1 MRCRTLFPHDFLL
14 VFVLKEFNKKTR
26 NKAELI
32 VEVKLKTLLFMKMPR
47 QGCGAIF
54 LTLKSVA
61 CPFGI
66 LYCQMKDTT
75 PWDFQADTV
84 TQGGLGL
91 IWQKVLLTL
100 HRDSSFFF
108 LRRRG
113 CYIPQKSRRK

>member
-1 MRCRTLFPHDFLL
+1 MKQSRTDRRSQIKDA
-14 VFVLKEFNKKTR
+14 FVHENAKTR
-26 NKAELI
+26 
-32 VEVKLKTLLFMKMPR
+32 VS
-47 QGCGAIF
+47 GAIF

-108 LRRRG
+108 KAERLLHTTKK
-113 CYIPQKSRRK
+113 QKKIK